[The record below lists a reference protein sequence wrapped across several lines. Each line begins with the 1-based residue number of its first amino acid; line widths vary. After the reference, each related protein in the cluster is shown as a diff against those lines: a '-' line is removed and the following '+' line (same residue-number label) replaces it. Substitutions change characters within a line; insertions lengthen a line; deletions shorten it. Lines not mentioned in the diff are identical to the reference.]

1 MPRKIGV
8 SIVIND
14 SEALKRIAALDKK
27 TEELR
32 KHMSGAFTLG
42 GASGSAQIDKA
53 YQSLMRMGTAI
64 GHVNTAQVSNL
75 SSMRQWVRA
84 QDDMRGGIV
93 KAAGATT
100 NAAGT
105 FQKYKVAVDA
115 GGNTTRNFTLSVNTA
130 TGEVLQLD
138 NGIRTVSNS
147 FEMLSKRA
155 AGFIAQTVG
164 FNGVAQSMRMAF
176 TEMKRMSDEL
186 VTYQK
191 VTGASGAQLAQVRAT
206 SYASA
211 KAYGQTPSDFLA
223 SVSEFARAGYKQQSA
238 DMANLATKTQLVGD
252 ITAEMA
258 SSFLLATDAGYK
270 LHGNVKQLNSV
281 LDAANE
287 IDNKYATSIAKIA
300 EGMTLTASLANQMN
314 VPIEQLMAG
323 LGTMTAVTQR
333 SGSEMGRALR
343 SVMLTVMKDT
353 TTEVEEGVT
362 VTTDQI
368 KSLQDA
374 LNKYAS
380 DAVKAANATGKLL
393 NPMDA
398 LGSLAKAYQDGLLN
412 DQSLTGIL
420 SGIGGQRYS
429 NALIALVQNWDEVY
443 TRMLGDISE
452 AAGSADAEVSA
463 MTNSW
468 TAKLNRFK
476 TTWTET
482 VNNTINEDSIKN
494 WIDLGIG
501 VLEYTGNLE
510 NLTAVVGGLAVA
522 YKALR
527 TAMGPA
533 GFTSK
538 TAWGIGAG
546 LAITAVGMI
555 KSEYDQYYAELQ
567 ASADKAAEDAAKAAE
582 TVTTNTQTA
591 ISALKEL
598 QGMDKDGNG
607 FIDNDKL
614 NEAKTLNEQIVAL
627 IGEQANAYSLV
638 SDKVSEITEKI
649 IEQTI
654 AANNA
659 KLDEIRI
666 AEATAANNF
675 AGQKINNRLFYERGT
690 WQIADGYK
698 LHSASN
704 AAFIEGFSNQVSSS
718 KYFDLYNKSDRYQ
731 TELYIRFDKPE
742 EVESMLAMLDDLK
755 HLQLWMANEGYSSE
769 YSNIFDDITDIIGS
783 YETLLNPILNSRD
796 SKRAAQAS
804 NFLLSNL
811 GANAAFSTGKEYD
824 AYIENLIKEKGVQD
838 GLANAIRETADAYES
853 LYVQEK
859 KQEDTTDAASTQ
871 YGNLAEQIDKATTAK
886 EAFDKAMSTTMADG
900 LEGYKEAFETLK
912 KEIDEGRVNSTAAHA
927 AYRMLLGDEAH
938 NLAGGNA
945 ARLRSMYEQAS
956 QSYDTLFGTYRN
968 EHGDIVQGGG
978 FLKLAERAGVN
989 VRDSSGNYAYRFSE
1003 RDLNQI
1009 AEYSKLSKEI
1019 IMSALSALDQY
1030 DITGVNKGL
1039 LKEQEPPEITATKE
1053 NTTAT
1058 EDNTAAVKE
1067 LSTYI
1072 GSLNDPV
1079 VEPGAGGSRK
1089 TPSGITSSGMVLPD
1103 EIRLK
1108 NFYTQLYKNVDPVVL
1123 KTELDL
1129 SEAERQLRYFTGK
1142 KFTLYGSA
1150 FIGSDTPGGTQI
1162 GMIGGNLKD
1171 LVHSVRGY
1179 ADGTD
1184 GHPGGAAL
1192 VNDGVGSNAG
1202 GELIVQGGRAFIA
1215 NGGRPALVKLDRGA
1229 RVFSAKDTR
1238 SILRGG
1244 VPAYAAGNGS
1254 LSEHMKPSYIV
1265 DNASGGINV
1274 GTLADTGLG
1283 FSGLYEDKD
1292 TPAVVYK
1299 TFSALAELMEYI
1311 LNRLGTALSEQTEAI
1326 DGQIKALQEA
1336 RNAADTQKELEER
1349 QEAVAEAQKDLQDAM
1364 NERTVRV
1371 LNDDGSWSWQTD
1383 ARKVQ
1388 QAQDSLKDAEEALKE
1403 YQDDL
1408 AFEAQVKALE
1418 AEKERLQKEYETI
1431 KNRWDEIKGG
1441 VSTPIGNL
1449 DSVLASILKGG
1460 SSAEKTGAQAVKDL
1474 LIGTLLTGGSF
1485 SGNYA
1490 EALDSLA
1497 GAASGKP
1504 VMPGV
1509 NGLNLAALIAGSGTG
1524 ATDDMITAALSQ
1536 NSGVLGGFS
1545 GGASYS
1551 VNKSINNYFNG
1562 VHIGS
1567 EMLSLPLS
1575 ETIRRLA
1582 VYDNA

>member
-8 SIVIND
+8 TIDINY
-14 SEALKRIAALDKK
+14 SEALKRLNEIEKK
-27 TEELR
+27 ADELK
-32 KHMSGAFTLG
+32 KHLSSSFTLG
-42 GASGSAQIDKA
+42 GGGSSATIDRA
-53 YQSLMRMGTAI
+53 YQAYSRLGTAI
-64 GHVNTAQVSNL
+64 GHVNTAQVSSL

-164 FNGVAQSMRMAF
+164 FYGVAQSMRMAF

-353 TTEVEEGVT
+353 TTEVEEGIT

-482 VNNTINEDSIKN
+482 VNDTINEDSIKN
-494 WIDLGIG
+494 WIDLGVG

-510 NLTAVVGGLAVA
+510 NLTTVALGLTATMKTLNKVMEVGWTAKSGLG
-522 YKALR
+522 L
-527 TAMGPA
+527 
-533 GFTSK
+533 
-538 TAWGIGAG
+538 GAG
-546 LAITAVGMI
+546 LGITAIGMI
-555 KSEYDQYYAELQ
+555 KSAYDNYYAEMQRSAEQ
-567 ASADKAAEDAAKAAE
+567 AAQKAVAITDQVRNSALDAAS
-582 TVTTNTQTA
+582 V
-591 ISALKEL
+591 LKEL
-598 QGMDKDGNG
+598 RSFDSDGDG
-607 FIDNDKL
+607 IVDNDSL
-614 NEAKTLNEQIVAL
+614 ETAKSLHEQIVRL
-627 IGEQANAYSLV
+627 IGE
-638 SDKVSEITEKI
+638 
-649 IEQTI
+649 
-654 AANNA
+654 
-659 KLDEIRI
+659 
-666 AEATAANNF
+666 EA
-675 AGQKINNRLFYERGT
+675 
-690 WQIADGYK
+690 
-698 LHSASN
+698 
-704 AAFIEGFSNQVSSS
+704 
-718 KYFDLYNKSDRYQ
+718 
-731 TELYIRFDKPE
+731 
-742 EVESMLAMLDDLK
+742 
-755 HLQLWMANEGYSSE
+755 EGYE
-769 YSNIFDDITDIIGS
+769 TVNGNIQ
-783 YETLLNPILNSRD
+783 
-796 SKRAAQAS
+796 KM
-804 NFLLSNL
+804 
-811 GANAAFSTGKEYD
+811 
-824 AYIENLIKEKGVQD
+824 
-838 GLANAIRETADAYES
+838 
-853 LYVQEK
+853 
-859 KQEDTTDAASTQ
+859 TQ
-871 YGNLAEQIDKATTAK
+871 SLAEQIIVRNNEALAEINIIKAETLNNAKSQNLGNRLIDNLLTYDSGEEYMTHSGIRMATDSAFIPALKEFASSFSELGVYAKEHLFDSTLGLYYETPKTLEGFTALNSEVNAIISWMANNIDPNTGKAWAIEESKFFGLLESFASELGGVLQPYMETLATENRLNAVNLLSKSGFWGESFASDEEFNKRVNEIIAQAEAEGEYAKAIREEAEAFRELTVAEEQNNDAGKQNKSEKEKKAFENLTKTIESATTAK
-886 EAFDKAMSTTMADG
+886 EAFDKAMSTTMADA
-900 LEGYKEAFETLK
+900 LNDYQEAFETLK

-927 AYRMLLGDEAH
+927 AYRMLLGDEAY
-938 NLAGGNA
+938 NATGGNA
-945 ARLRSMYEQAS
+945 NKLKRMYDEAS
-956 QSYDTLFGTYRN
+956 HHYDTLFKTYRN

-978 FLKLAERAGVN
+978 FLRLAEEAGVD
-989 VRDSSGNYAYRFSE
+989 VRRANGNYKARFTESE
-1003 RDLNQI
+1003 IDQI
-1009 AEYSKLSKEI
+1009 EKYSKLSEEVLL
-1019 IMSALSALDQY
+1019 SALSALGQY
-1030 DITGVNKGL
+1030 DVHGHKDS
-1039 LKEQEPPEITATKE
+1039 LKEQVTPDIQATNANTYATKQ
-1053 NTTAT
+1053 NTDAINALASKIGTGEGANGNAGNGNHTA
-1058 EDNTAAVKE
+1058 
-1067 LSTYI
+1067 
-1072 GSLNDPV
+1072 
-1079 VEPGAGGSRK
+1079 
-1089 TPSGITSSGMVLPD
+1089 GI
-1103 EIRLK
+1103 E
-1108 NFYTQLYKNVDPVVL
+1108 
-1123 KTELDL
+1123 TELETGD
-1129 SEAERQLRYFTGK
+1129 AEKEIKSFVEKKRSIFIDTVIGK
-1142 KFTLYGSA
+1142 PVIQGKVS
-1150 FIGSDTPGGTQI
+1150 
-1162 GMIGGNLKD
+1162 LKD
-1171 LVHSVRGY
+1171 IIEAGTPLPGY
-1179 ADGTD
+1179 ADGTE
-1184 GHPGGAAL
+1184 GHPGGLAL
-1192 VNDGVGSNAG
+1192 VNDGAGSNAG

-1215 NGGRPALVKLDRGA
+1215 GGGAPTLVNLERGA
-1229 RVFSAKDTR
+1229 RVFSARETKKILGSGVR
-1238 SILRGG
+1238 S
-1244 VPAYAAGNGS
+1244 YAAGNT
-1254 LSEHMKPSYIV
+1254 LLDRNPSYVLDHAGSEIKV
-1265 DNASGGINV
+1265 PVIDSTWTGSG
-1274 GTLADTGLG
+1274 DLG
-1283 FSGLYEDKD
+1283 FDSLDEDP
-1292 TPAVVYK
+1292 PAVVYK

-1408 AFEAQVKALE
+1408 AFAAQVKALE

-1431 KNRWDEIKGG
+1431 KKRWDEIKGG

-1497 GAASGKP
+1497 GAAGGKP

-1509 NGLNLAALIAGSGTG
+1509 NGLNLASLIAGSGTG
-1524 ATDDMITAALSQ
+1524 ATDDMIAAALSQ
-1536 NSGVLGGFS
+1536 NSGVLGTFS

-1562 VHIGS
+1562 VHIGN

-1575 ETIRRLA
+1575 EVIRRLA

>member
-64 GHVNTAQVSNL
+64 GHVNTAQVSSL

-429 NALIALVQNWDEVY
+429 NALIALVQNWDDVY

-482 VNNTINEDSIKN
+482 VNDTINEDSIKN

-598 QGMDKDGNG
+598 RSLDKDGNG
-607 FIDNDKL
+607 FTDNDKL
-614 NEAKTLNEQIVAL
+614 EEAKALQEQIVKL
-627 IGEQANAYSLV
+627 IGDQADAYDVV
-638 SDKVSEITEKI
+638 SGKLSEITQKI

-704 AAFIEGFSNQVSSS
+704 AAFIEGFSNQVSGS

-811 GANAAFSTGKEYD
+811 GANADFATEKDYE
-824 AYIENLIKEKGVQD
+824 AHIENLIKEKGVQ
-838 GLANAIRETADAYES
+838 GELAEAIRETADAYES

-859 KQEDTTDAASTQ
+859 KQEDTTDSASTQ
-871 YGNLAEQIDKATTAK
+871 YGNLAEQITKATTAK

-927 AYRMLLGDEAH
+927 AYRMLLGDEAY

-956 QSYDTLFGTYRN
+956 QSYDTLFKTYRN

-978 FLKLAERAGVN
+978 FLKLAEQAGVN

-1019 IMSALSALDQY
+1019 IVSALSALDQY
-1030 DITGVNKGL
+1030 DITGTNKAL
-1039 LKEQEPPEITATKE
+1039 LKEQESPEITVTKE

-1072 GSLNDPV
+1072 GDLNSPV
-1079 VEPGAGGSRK
+1079 REPGAGG
-1089 TPSGITSSGMVLPD
+1089 TQIVPSGISGGGLDLKD
-1103 EIRLK
+1103 EIHLR
-1108 NFYTQLYKNVDPVVL
+1108 NFYKQLYKNVDPVKL
-1123 KTELDL
+1123 KAELDL

-1142 KFTLYGSA
+1142 KFAIYGSA

-1162 GMIGGNLKD
+1162 GVIGGNLKD

-1184 GHPGGAAL
+1184 GHPGGLAL
-1192 VNDGVGSNAG
+1192 VNDGAGSNAG

-1215 NGGRPALVKLDRGA
+1215 GGGAPTLVNLERGA
-1229 RVFSAKDTR
+1229 RVFSARETKKILGSGVR
-1238 SILRGG
+1238 S
-1244 VPAYAAGNGS
+1244 YAAGNT
-1254 LSEHMKPSYIV
+1254 LLDRNPSYVLDHAGNEIKV
-1265 DNASGGINV
+1265 PAIN
-1274 GTLADTGLG
+1274 DTGLG
-1283 FSGLYEDKD
+1283 FGGLYEDENP
-1292 TPAVVYK
+1292 PAVVYK

-1418 AEKERLQKEYETI
+1418 AEKERLQKEYDTI
-1431 KNRWDEIKGG
+1431 KKRWDEIKGG

-1497 GAASGKP
+1497 GAAGGKP

-1524 ATDDMITAALSQ
+1524 ATDDMITAALAQ
-1536 NSGVLGGFS
+1536 NSGVLGTFS

-1562 VHIGS
+1562 VHIGN